1 MNGYLVDTNVLS
13 ELRRPRPVLPVV
25 EWLKSTPSEGLFLSV
40 LTVGELC
47 RGANLLRTRDQTAA
61 AALDRWIGQLRLQ
74 FENRILPV
82 DLAVAETWALLCARQ
97 PLPAIDGLIVAT
109 ARAHG
114 LTVVTRNTLDFERA
128 EVPVLNP
135 FLL

>member
-25 EWLKSTPSEGLFLSV
+25 EWLRSAPSEGLFLSV
-40 LTVGELC
+40 LTLGELGW
-47 RGANLLRTRDQTAA
+47 GANLLRTRDQTAA

-82 DLAVAETWALLCARQ
+82 DLAVAEAWAQLSAQ
-97 PLPAIDGLIVAT
+97 QQLPAIDGLIAAT

-114 LTVVTRNTLDFERA
+114 LTVVTRNTVDFKRA

>member
-1 MNGYLVDTNVLS
+1 M
-13 ELRRPRPVLPVV
+13 
-25 EWLKSTPSEGLFLSV
+25 EWLKGAPLEGLFLSV
-40 LTVGELC
+40 LTVGELR
-47 RGANLLRTRDQTAA
+47 RGANPLRTCDQTAA

-82 DLAVAETWALLCARQ
+82 DLAVAKTWALFCARQ
-97 PLPAIDGLIVAT
+97 PLLAINGLLAAT

-135 FLL
+135 FRL

>member
-1 MNGYLVDTNVLS
+1 M
-13 ELRRPRPVLPVV
+13 
-25 EWLKSTPSEGLFLSV
+25 EWLRSAPSEGLFLSV
-40 LTVGELC
+40 LTLGELG
-47 RGANLLRTRDQTAA
+47 RGANLLHTRDQTAA

-82 DLAVAETWALLCARQ
+82 DLAVAEAWAQLCARQ
-97 PLPAIDGLIVAT
+97 PLPAIDGLIAAT

-114 LTVVTRNTLDFERA
+114 LTVVTRNTVDFKRA
-128 EVPVLNP
+128 EVPVFNP